1 MEKYT
6 TLDFELANRHPSSIC
21 AIGMCV
27 VENNK
32 IIKTFYSLVRPAPFF
47 VEKGSYKV
55 HRINIERMYS
65 APTFDKIWEQI
76 KPYIE
81 NSTIVAHNIQQDS
94 LFLRAVL
101 DYYHIPYP
109 HCNMSCTFVLAR
121 KLLEG
126 CRSYKLDGIA
136 DYFHLNFNH
145 HHALEDALMCVRII
159 KRLKSIYHVKSLD
172 MLHQL
177 VRVSYGTMSPG
188 YYRNIYVSDVS
199 NNLIFKEE
207 NITDIN
213 ENIYHQCICFDSIN
227 QASLKKLREHIV
239 EMGGFV
245 QDKVNINTN
254 YLVTNQNKLTNN
266 LIKAKELVNKGQDL
280 KIISYKQFLLL
291 FQNQPKKETS

>member
-1 MEKYT
+1 M
-6 TLDFELANRHPSSIC
+6 
-21 AIGMCV
+21 
-27 VENNK
+27 
-32 IIKTFYSLVRPAPFF
+32 
-47 VEKGSYKV
+47 YK
-55 HRINIERMYS
+55 R
-65 APTFDKIWEQI
+65 Q
-76 KPYIE
+76 
-81 NSTIVAHNIQQDS
+81 
-94 LFLRAVL
+94 
-101 DYYHIPYP
+101 
-109 HCNMSCTFVLAR
+109 
-121 KLLEG
+121 
-126 CRSYKLDGIA
+126 
-136 DYFHLNFNH
+136 
-145 HHALEDALMCVRII
+145 
-159 KRLKSIYHVKSLD
+159 
-172 MLHQL
+172 
-177 VRVSYGTMSPG
+177 G

-254 YLVTNQNKLTNN
+254 YLVTSQNKLTNN